1 MSWDARQT
9 AMLAAM
15 GLRVWPRG
23 EALPPAEPPA
33 EAGQAE
39 TAARPAPVAARPA
52 PVPVPVPAPPQ
63 QVLRAAAALLPK
75 AGELAQTAG
84 LDWVELAHAAAECRA
99 CRLCEG
105 RRGQVF
111 GAGAQRADWLL
122 LADPSS
128 ETEDAA
134 AAQPFS
140 GAAGLLLGQMLRALR
155 LDPAPALGQAPA
167 PGDADPARQA
177 YITQPLKCR
186 AGLNSRP
193 AAEELQRCA
202 PLLQR
207 QIELLR
213 PRVIVALGRQ
223 SAQALLA
230 SDEPLGRLRGRL
242 HEAGGVPVVV
252 SYSLDFLLRNAEH
265 KAQAWQDLA
274 LAWQAS
280 RQPAAT

>member
-1 MSWDARQT
+1 
-9 AMLAAM
+9 
-15 GLRVWPRG
+15 
-23 EALPPAEPPA
+23 
-33 EAGQAE
+33 
-39 TAARPAPVAARPA
+39 
-52 PVPVPVPAPPQ
+52 
-63 QVLRAAAALLPK
+63 LRAAAALLPK

-167 PGDADPARQA
+167 DTDPAQQA

-193 AAEELQRCA
+193 TAEELQRCA

-230 SDEPLGRLRGRL
+230 TDEPLGRLRGRL

>member
-23 EALPPAEPPA
+23 ETLPPAEPAAVAEPA
-33 EAGQAE
+33 V
-39 TAARPAPVAARPA
+39 VAAAAAPA
-52 PVPVPVPAPPQ
+52 LAKPVPVPVPAPPQ
-63 QVLRAAAALLPK
+63 QILRAAAALLPK

-140 GAAGLLLGQMLRALR
+140 GAAGLLLVQMLRALR
-155 LDPAPALGQAPA
+155 LDPAPALGQAPTA
-167 PGDADPARQA
+167 ADPAQQA

-230 SDEPLGRLRGRL
+230 TDEPLGRLRGRL